1 MATKRQHF
9 VPRVYMKAWETQ
21 VETSRE
27 PNRKFEGV
35 YVFENSNEI
44 GEGANRNSILWKPH
58 LYTIKFEYLFIVNSC
73 PKIYSDFVDMVYDVM
88 RNRTL
93 QPIYGKDGYSII
105 KTKKSIRKHLLNI
118 DNWEFYYDDGNVAKQ
133 RSIKNQIE
141 SLNSYVLESAFDE

>member
-21 VETSRE
+21 AETSRE

-58 LYTIKFEYLFIVNSC
+58 LYTIKFKYLFIVNSC

-93 QPIYGKDGYSII
+93 QPIYG
-105 KTKKSIRKHLLNI
+105 T
-118 DNWEFYYDDGNVAKQ
+118 EFK
-133 RSIKNQIE
+133 
-141 SLNSYVLESAFDE
+141 